1 MAGATSPY
9 TREAA
14 TGQILRSIESRSR
27 IQTFAVWIYCDNWF
41 RHRKIKKCGKN
52 VLIYRSREWPCVSV
66 LSNAAIFTNIKVKIW
81 ILLVMREV
89 KQLSPTYLHT
99 HSTGNEPLLL
109 TCETSSTSELH
120 PLSSHSVS
128 QAGFKP

>member
-1 MAGATSPY
+1 MRLQRGKFLEVLNLDQEY
-9 TREAA
+9 RRLQFGYIVI
-14 TGQILRSIESRSR
+14 TGFVTE
-27 IQTFAVWIYCDNWF
+27 
-41 RHRKIKKCGKN
+41 KKKCGKN